1 MFVIVGM
8 CGKKS
13 LLKKEVQG
21 DNGKFLKV
29 ATEYFFAV

>member
-8 CGKKS
+8 CGKK
-13 LLKKEVQG
+13 KFAKEVQG